1 MSRIRRLASAIHGL
15 AGQGTKKPWSDVVVL
30 DRRNFIRGLAL
41 TATMRCTKVSA
52 VPLAGSSSPVAPG
65 WAHGTSLLEISNI
78 LLDLRISIT

>member
-1 MSRIRRLASAIHGL
+1 MSGIRRLASAIHGL

-52 VPLAGSSSPVAPG
+52 VPLAGSSSPVAPVG
-65 WAHGTSLLEISNI
+65 RTVHPSSEISNI
-78 LLDLRISIT
+78 RANCKTPQ